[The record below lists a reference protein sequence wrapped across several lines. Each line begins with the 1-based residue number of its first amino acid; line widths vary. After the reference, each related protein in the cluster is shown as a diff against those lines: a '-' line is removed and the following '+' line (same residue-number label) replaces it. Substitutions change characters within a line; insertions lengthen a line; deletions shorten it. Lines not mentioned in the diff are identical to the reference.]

1 MTEGGTSA
9 VFRSNSDTLWQ
20 PLKRIVS
27 RQTIQRMDVCRRQED
42 ALTEIGE
49 KKLRRAIE
57 NWGTDCGSNPGLSL
71 VREQQTHKESHTE
84 NLHSALDINERPKV

>member
-1 MTEGGTSA
+1 MLLQKLE
-9 VFRSNSDTLWQ
+9 R
-20 PLKRIVS
+20 
-27 RQTIQRMDVCRRQED
+27 
-42 ALTEIGE
+42 